1 MRMKSKPYLKKR
13 QIEIFTVLF
22 YFGGQDIWVS
32 YEVPSVRLLA
42 MDLKISDVLAK
53 VIKSVITR
61 RNLSFCYFPF
71 SPVQHMYK

>member
-1 MRMKSKPYLKKR
+1 MKSKPYLKKR

-42 MDLKISDVLAK
+42 MDLKISDM
-53 VIKSVITR
+53 
-61 RNLSFCYFPF
+61 C
-71 SPVQHMYK
+71 